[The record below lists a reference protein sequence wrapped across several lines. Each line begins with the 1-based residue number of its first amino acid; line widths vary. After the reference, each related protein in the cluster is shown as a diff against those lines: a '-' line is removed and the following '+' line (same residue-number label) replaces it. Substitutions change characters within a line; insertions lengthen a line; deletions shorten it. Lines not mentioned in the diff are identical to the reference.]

1 MPKVTPMQSRC
12 TVRAGLKKFP
22 KSSQGLEFLKENK
35 KWESRVAEF
44 LKNDISKNSTDH
56 NTNANQNA
64 CINMTNIVIIIVFV
78 TVTC

>member
-1 MPKVTPMQSRC
+1 MR
-12 TVRAGLKKFP
+12 
-22 KSSQGLEFLKENK
+22 
-35 KWESRVAEF
+35 SRVAEF